1 MLKFKGMSIIIQV
14 INKSYH
20 NYAFQVIKI
29 YIYRFNLK
37 IIIKILLI
45 HLLKKII
52 NLILKIFI

>member
-37 IIIKILLI
+37 IIITILFI

>member
-1 MLKFKGMSIIIQV
+1 MLKYKGMSIIIQV

-29 YIYRFNLK
+29 YIYRFNL
-37 IIIKILLI
+37 
-45 HLLKKII
+45 I

>member
-1 MLKFKGMSIIIQV
+1 MLKYKGMSIIIQV

-37 IIIKILLI
+37 IIITILFI
-45 HLLKKII
+45 HFLKKII

>member
-29 YIYRFNLK
+29 YFYRFNLK
-37 IIIKILLI
+37 IIITIL
-45 HLLKKII
+45 
-52 NLILKIFI
+52 FI